1 MVGALVAKRKVRA
14 AFSSFNERDIPT
26 FLASWDEN
34 ATFIYPGD
42 VSVSGTVT
50 GRPAIE
56 AWFTHLMDAGP
67 FVHFTL
73 KSISVENVFDVV
85 GTNVTCAEWENAVT
99 NREGTKM
106 LVRGV
111 SVIRIKRGKITHV
124 RDYIFD
130 TGKLP
135 LAWCETGDERRRPL

>member
-14 AFSSFNERDIPT
+14 AFSSFNDRDIPR
-26 FLASWDEN
+26 FLASWDED
-34 ATFIYPGD
+34 ATFIYPGE

-50 GRPAIE
+50 GKTAIE
-56 AWFTHLMDAGP
+56 AWFTHLMDSGP
-67 FVHFTL
+67 SVHFTL
-73 KSISVENVFDVV
+73 KILAVENVFDLV

-106 LVRGV
+106 VVCGV

-130 TGKLP
+130 TDKLP
-135 LAWCETGDERRRPL
+135 LAWCEAGDENRGQP